1 MSRAPSALRASP
13 PEGEDQ
19 THPPP
24 LGEVPSAGRR
34 RGPAAPRPSRS
45 SSPPGGSAE
54 RSKEDGPTTRP
65 RSSSPPGGGAERSE
79 AEGAAPGQN
88 STATTALACRIA
100 ATRVPALPLRRAGV
114 VVAADGAI
122 LEAVGISAA
131 IGSRVAIGATKAV
144 GEVIGFRDGR
154 ALVMGLSALPAIAP
168 GAAVLPDPA
177 GGQVAVGNGL
187 LGRVI
192 DGLGQPLDGLGPPAT
207 SAWMPASPAPLP
219 PHARARVTCPLPTGV
234 RAIDALL
241 SVSVGQRIGIMA
253 GTGVGKSVLL
263 GQITRWARA
272 DVVVVALIG
281 ERSREI
287 SDFIDTELSGP
298 ARGRTIT
305 ITIAVPA
312 SDAMLCRVRGAQ
324 AAMAIA
330 EWHRAQGKQVLLI
343 LDSLSRVVHGAREVA
358 MARGEPMGTRG
369 YPPSALQLVADL
381 AERAG
386 GDRQSGGAITLIAT
400 VLAENDDRAD
410 PVVDAA
416 RGVMDGHILL
426 ARRLAGRGQF
436 PAIDLVSS
444 ASRVMFDICDPAHLA
459 AASRFRRMIA
469 LTEENRDLVL
479 MGAYAPGADPEL
491 DLALALQPALAAF
504 MAQPR
509 EQPADPADSIATLNE
524 LVAPMETA

>member
-1 MSRAPSALRASP
+1 MTAPAPSALRAPP

-19 THPPP
+19 I
-24 LGEVPSAGRR
+24 VRR
-34 RGPAAPRPSRS
+34 RKRS
-45 SSPPGGSAE
+45 SPS
-54 RSKEDGPTTRP
+54 
-65 RSSSPPGGGAERSE
+65 GGGADPGAGRGK
-79 AEGAAPGQN
+79 AEGAGKRAVRKPAGPA
-88 STATTALACRIA
+88 TAHLALRLA
-100 ATRVPALPLRRAGV
+100 ATHIPPLPLRRAGI

-122 LEAVGISAA
+122 IEAVGIAAA
-131 IGSRVAIGATKAV
+131 IGSRVSIGRDGQA

-154 ALVMGLSALPAIAP
+154 ALLMGLSPLAAVAP
-168 GAAVLPDPA
+168 GTGVLPDPTGGAIAA
-177 GGQVAVGNGL
+177 GDAL
-187 LGRVI
+187 FGRVI

-207 SAWMPASPAPLP
+207 TAQMPASPAPLP
-219 PHARARVTCPLPTGV
+219 PHARARVTVPLPTGV

-241 SVSVGQRIGIMA
+241 SVGVGQRIGIMA

-263 GQITRWARA
+263 GQITRWAAA

-287 SDFIDTELSGP
+287 SDFIDTELTGP
-298 ARGRTIT
+298 AKART

-324 AAMAIA
+324 RAFAIA
-330 EWHRAQGKQVLLI
+330 EWHRAHGRQVLLI

-358 MARGEPMGTRG
+358 MARGEPAGARG
-369 YPPSALQLVADL
+369 FPPSALQLVADL

-386 GDRQSGGAITLIAT
+386 GDWQSGGAITLVAT
-400 VLAENDDRAD
+400 VLAESDDRAD

-426 ARRLAGRGQF
+426 SRRLAGRGQF

-444 ASRVMFDICDPAHLA
+444 ASRVMMDICAPAHLA
-459 AASRFRRMIA
+459 AAARFRRLVA
-469 LTEENRDLVL
+469 LAEENRDLVL

-491 DLALALQPALAAF
+491 DLALALTPALAAF
-504 MAQPR
+504 MAQDR
-509 EQPADPADSIATLNE
+509 HQRTDPADSIATLTQ
-524 LVAPMETA
+524 LVAPMEPA

>member
-1 MSRAPSALRASP
+1 
-13 PEGEDQ
+13 
-19 THPPP
+19 
-24 LGEVPSAGRR
+24 VPTAARR
-34 RGPAAPRPSRS
+34 RGPAVPRRSRS
-45 SSPPGGSAE
+45 SSPL
-54 RSKEDGPTTRP
+54 
-65 RSSSPPGGGAERSE
+65 GGGAERSE
-79 AEGAAPGQN
+79 AEGAATR
-88 STATTALACRIA
+88 TATTALACRIA
-100 ATRVPALPLRRAGV
+100 ATRVAPLPLRRAGV

-122 LEAVGISAA
+122 LEAVGLSAA

-154 ALVMGLSALPAIAP
+154 ALLMGLAALPAIAP
-168 GAAVLPDPA
+168 GAAVLTDPA
-177 GGQVAVGNGL
+177 GGQVAVGTAL

-219 PHARARVTCPLPTGV
+219 PHARARVTCALPTGV

-241 SVSVGQRIGIMA
+241 SVGVGQRIGIMA

-298 ARGRTIT
+298 QNALARART

-330 EWHRAQGKQVLLI
+330 EWHRAQGRQVLLI

-426 ARRLAGRGQF
+426 SRRLAGRGQF

-469 LTEENRDLVL
+469 LIEENRDLVL
-479 MGAYAPGADPEL
+479 MGAYAPGADAEL
-491 DLALALQPALAAF
+491 DQALALQPVLAAF

-509 EQPADPADSIATLNE
+509 EQPADPADSIATLAE
-524 LVAPMETA
+524 LVAPMETAG

>member
-1 MSRAPSALRASP
+1 MTGLPTPGPHRPVGTSPTGGGSAQ
-13 PEGEDQ
+13 EN
-19 THPPP
+19 PPP
-24 LGEVPSAGRR
+24 VGEVPTAGRR
-34 RGPAAPRPSRS
+34 RGPA
-45 SSPPGGSAE
+45 GGQVQSVT
-54 RSKEDGPTTRP
+54 PNTTDAIAR
-65 RSSSPPGGGAERSE
+65 
-79 AEGAAPGQN
+79 
-88 STATTALACRIA
+88 RIA
-100 ATRVPALPLRRAGV
+100 ALRVPALPLRRGGV

-122 LEAVGISAA
+122 IEAVGITAA
-131 IGSRVAIGATKAV
+131 IGSRVAIGPVAAA

-154 ALVMGLSALPAIAP
+154 ALLMGLAALPAIAP
-168 GAAVLPDPA
+168 GAAVLADPA
-177 GGQVAVGNGL
+177 GSSVAVGDAL

-192 DGLGQPLDGLGPPAT
+192 DGLGQPLDGLGPLAT
-207 SAWMPASPAPLP
+207 TAQVPASPPPLP
-219 PHARARVTCPLPTGV
+219 PHARARVTCALPTGV
-234 RAIDALL
+234 RAIDGLL
-241 SVSVGQRIGIMA
+241 SVGVGQRIGIMA

-263 GQITRWARA
+263 GQITRWAQA

-287 SDFIDTELSGP
+287 SDFLDTELSGP
-298 ARGRTIT
+298 ARHRTV
-305 ITIAVPA
+305 TIAVPA

-324 AAMAIA
+324 RAFAVA
-330 EWHRAQGKQVLLI
+330 EWFRAQGRQVLLI

-358 MARGEPMGTRG
+358 MARGEPGGARG
-369 YPPSALQLVADL
+369 FPPSALQLVADL

-426 ARRLAGRGQF
+426 SRRLAGRGQF

-444 ASRVMFDICDPAHLA
+444 ASRVMFDICDADHLA
-459 AASRFRRMIA
+459 AAARFRRLIA
-469 LTEENRDLVL
+469 LIEENRDLVL

-491 DLALALQPALAAF
+491 DQALALQPVLAAF

-509 EQPADPADSIATLNE
+509 AQAAAPDDSIATLKA